1 MINIG
6 AKNLSPVRNKEKIK
20 MKKKIRIALIGSGGI
35 AHSHLTGIDEYENAE
50 VVIACDVNEEA
61 AKKFA
66 EKHGIENYT
75 TDIDAVM
82 ADKAIDAV
90 TIATPPAFHAPIA
103 LKALKAG
110 KHVHTDKPFAMNA
123 QEAEEVVNLAKEKGL
138 IFMVGMNQ
146 RYTSEGQTAKQIVEA
161 GTLGEVYH
169 AKALWKRRNFIPGGV
184 GGWFHNKKI
193 AGGGA
198 MLDIG
203 VHLLDLCMYVID
215 NFKPVSVSGA
225 VYTKFGPYGGLKP
238 ASTSEMVEPEFSVDD
253 YSFALIKMENGST
266 IQLEATWAEF
276 MEQKEYSNIELKGTD
291 AGMNLRPM
299 KLFKCGSEEGSY
311 EIIEP
316 KPFEGEGNIKKGR
329 TYNWLE
335 AIEGKAEV
343 LCKPEQ
349 SLAIQKIIDAIYESS
364 KTGRE
369 VIIDWS

>member
-1 MINIG
+1 MHV
-6 AKNLSPVRNKEKIK
+6 AHALKKENKK
-20 MKKKIRIALIGSGGI
+20 MKKKKIRVALIGAGGI
-35 AHSHLTGIDEYENAE
+35 ANSHMVDLKKYKNAE
-50 VVIACDVNEEA
+50 VVVACDVNEESARKFA
-61 AKKFA
+61 AKHDIKV
-66 EKHGIENYT
+66 YT
-75 TDIDAVM
+75 TDLDAVM
-82 ADKAIDAV
+82 ADKTIDAV
-90 TIATPPAFHAPIA
+90 TIATPTAFHAPIA

-138 IFMVGMNQ
+138 VFMVGMNQ
-146 RYTSEGQTAKQIVEA
+146 RYTSEGQTAKKIVEK
-161 GTLGEVYH
+161 GTLGEIYH
-169 AKALWKRRNFIPGGV
+169 AKALWKRRNFIPGGA
-184 GGWFHNKKI
+184 GGWFHNKDI

-225 VYTKFGPYGGLKP
+225 VYTKFGQYGGLKT
-238 ASTSEMVEPEFSVDD
+238 TSKAKMVEPEFSVDD

-291 AGMNLRPM
+291 GGLNLRPM
-299 KLFKCGSEEGSY
+299 KLFKCAKDGSY
-311 EIIEP
+311 QIIEP
-316 KPFEGEGNIKKGR
+316 APFAGKGNINKGR
-329 TYNWLE
+329 LYNWLE
-335 AIEGKAEV
+335 AIEGKTEV

-369 VIIDWS
+369 VIIDWK

>member
-1 MINIG
+1 
-6 AKNLSPVRNKEKIK
+6 

-35 AHSHLTGIDEYENAE
+35 AHSHLGGINEYKNAE

-66 EKHGIENYT
+66 EKHDIKDYT

-82 ADKAIDAV
+82 ADKTIDAV

-146 RYTSEGQTAKQIVEA
+146 RYTSEGQTAKRIVEK
-161 GTLGEVYH
+161 GTLGEIYH
-169 AKALWKRRNFIPGGV
+169 AKALWKRRDLIPGGA
-184 GGWFHNKKI
+184 GGWFHNKNI

-215 NFKPVSVSGA
+215 NFRPVSVSGA
-225 VYTKFGPYGGLKP
+225 VYTKFGQYGGLKT
-238 ASTSEMVEPEFSVDD
+238 TSKAAMVEPEFSVDD

-291 AGMNLRPM
+291 AGLNLRPM
-299 KLFKCGSEEGSY
+299 KLFKCGKDGSY
-311 EIIEP
+311 NVIEP
-316 KPFEGEGNIKKGR
+316 ASFEGKGNIKKGR

-335 AIEGKAEV
+335 AIDGKAEV

-369 VIIDWS
+369 VIIDWA